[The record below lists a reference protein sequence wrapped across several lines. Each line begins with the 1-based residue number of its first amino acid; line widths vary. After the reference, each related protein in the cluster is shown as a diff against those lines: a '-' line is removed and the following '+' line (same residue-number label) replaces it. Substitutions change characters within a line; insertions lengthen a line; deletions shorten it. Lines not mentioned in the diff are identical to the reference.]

1 MISGALFHG
10 PASLSQ
16 SGMVNAHPLSPDAAV
31 DHRLVAK
38 SFLAGVGLKVRFD
51 DRLAT
56 VLAQPVGSARD
67 RAIRW
72 RQLVDLVARG
82 GETGDPVLLD
92 KALSAIRAD
101 APEVGDAVRAA
112 TARAIAGLPVPA
124 PLLELF
130 AADRLSVAAPLLTA
144 VTLDQAL
151 AARLRAVASDEVRPF
166 LDTLAPPPAAEPQA
180 APEPPPAEP
189 PPPIAPPPK
198 SEPVPSISDVVARIE
213 RLRSIRERGTAA
225 TTARPPA
232 PAMTSSLFRWECNPS
247 GEIDWVEGA
256 PRGPLVGRTIATADP
271 GEGVDDCVER
281 AFGIRAPFRDCVL
294 ELGEEGPLAGH
305 WVISGVPAFSPS
317 DGRFIGYRGVAR
329 RDEGDEAVGDIGQL
343 PGSAIPADHDSLREM
358 IHEIKTPLNAIIGFA
373 EIIDGQYFGPA
384 HSRYRERAAE
394 IVANA
399 RSLLKAAEDLDFAA
413 RLQSARQRPGQGTDL
428 KAFLPPFAEALQAR
442 AARNGVALTFAIAGT
457 VGRSALDPELTE
469 RLLRRFTD
477 AVLSATASGEE
488 LAVKVRQSGRRCLIG
503 ITRPETTMMATK
515 EDLLDPE
522 FTIGEADRAMLG
534 LGFSL
539 RLVNGLVGI
548 AGGELEIA
556 EDQFTLS
563 VPLARD

>member
-1 MISGALFHG
+1 M
-10 PASLSQ
+10 
-16 SGMVNAHPLSPDAAV
+16 
-31 DHRLVAK
+31 
-38 SFLAGVGLKVRFD
+38 RFD

-72 RQLVDLVARG
+72 RQLVDLVARAG
-82 GETGDPVLLD
+82 DAADPVLLGE
-92 KALSAIRAD
+92 AISAIQAD
-101 APEVGDAVRAA
+101 VPQVGEPVRAA

-124 PLLELF
+124 PLLEVF
-130 AADRLSVAAPLLTA
+130 AADRLSVAAPLLAA
-144 VTLDQAL
+144 VPLDDAL
-151 AARLRAVASDEVRPF
+151 VSRLRAVASKEVRPF
-166 LDTLAPPPAAEPQA
+166 LDTLAPPPAAEPEVEPEA
-180 APEPPPAEP
+180 APPEPPAPAP
-189 PPPIAPPPK
+189 SPPPK
-198 SEPVPSISDVVARIE
+198 AEPVPSISEVVARIE
-213 RLRSIRERGTAA
+213 RLRSSRERSASARTA
-225 TTARPPA
+225 PPV
-232 PAMTSSLFRWECNPS
+232 PIGSPSLFRWECNPS

-271 GEGVDDCVER
+271 AEGVDDCVER

-294 ELGEEGPLAGH
+294 ELGDEGPLAGQ
-305 WVISGVPAFSPS
+305 WVISGVPAFAPN

-329 RDEGDEAVGDIGQL
+329 RDEGEDHAMAEMTQRAV
-343 PGSAIPADHDSLREM
+343 SEVSADHDSLREM

-399 RSLLKAAEDLDFAA
+399 RSLLEAAEDLDFAA
-413 RLQSARQRPGQGTDL
+413 RLQSARTRQGAGTDL
-428 KAFLPPFAEALQAR
+428 KTFFPPFAESLQAR
-442 AARNGVALTFAIAGT
+442 AARNGIGLDFEIAGT
-457 VGRSALDPELTE
+457 VGRCALEPELTE

-477 AVLSATASGEE
+477 AVLSAAASGEQ
-488 LAVKVRQSGRRCLIG
+488 LAIKVRQSGKRCLIA
-503 ITRPETTMMATK
+503 ITRPKATMMAGK
-515 EDLLDPE
+515 DDLLDPE

-548 AGGELEIA
+548 AGGALDIA

-563 VPLARD
+563 VPVMRG

>member
-1 MISGALFHG
+1 
-10 PASLSQ
+10 
-16 SGMVNAHPLSPDAAV
+16 
-31 DHRLVAK
+31 
-38 SFLAGVGLKVRFD
+38 VRFD

-72 RQLVDLVARG
+72 RQLVDLVARA
-82 GETGDPVLLD
+82 GESGDPALLGD
-92 KALSAIRAD
+92 ALAAIQAD
-101 APEVGDAVRAA
+101 APQVAEAVRAA
-112 TARAIAGLPVPA
+112 TARAIAGQPVP
-124 PLLELF
+124 PQLLEHF
-130 AADRLSVAAPLLTA
+130 AADRLSVAAPLLAAIPLDEAA
-144 VTLDQAL
+144 V
-151 AARLRAVASDEVRPF
+151 ARLRAVASDEVRSF
-166 LDTLAPPPAAEPQA
+166 LDTLAPPPAAEGEVELEPA
-180 APEPPPAEP
+180 TPEQPALGVP
-189 PPPIAPPPK
+189 TPK
-198 SEPVPSISDVVARIE
+198 AEPVPSISEVVARIE
-213 RLRSIRERGTAA
+213 RLRSSRERSAEVRA
-225 TTARPPA
+225 QPPV
-232 PAMTSSLFRWECNPS
+232 PMGSPSLFRWECNPS
-247 GEIDWVEGA
+247 GEIDWVEGV

-294 ELGEEGPLAGH
+294 ELGEDGPLAGQ

-329 RDEGDEAVGDIGQL
+329 RDDGEEQELVDLAQRPANG
-343 PGSAIPADHDSLREM
+343 GSADHDSLREM

-399 RSLLKAAEDLDFAA
+399 RSLLEAAEDLDFAA
-413 RLQSARQRPGQGTDL
+413 RLQSARQQPGQGTDL
-428 KAFLPPFAEALQAR
+428 KSFFPAFAESLQAR
-442 AARNGVALTFAIAGT
+442 AARNRIALEFDVSGT
-457 VGRSALDPELTE
+457 LGRSALDTELTE
-469 RLLRRFTD
+469 RLLRRFTE
-477 AVLSATASGEE
+477 AVLSATASGER
-488 LAVKVRQSGRRCLIG
+488 LDVKVRQSGKRCLIG
-503 ITRPETTMMATK
+503 ITRPKATMMAGK

-539 RLVNGLVGI
+539 RLVNGLIGI
-548 AGGELEIA
+548 AGGALDIA

-563 VPLARD
+563 IPLTKA